1 MRITTFSN
9 HETPMHQ
16 ITQLRQILQPHLAWH
31 GARLTFVAL
40 FLIAL
45 FRVKSVNL
53 SELATAFCG
62 NAQIT
67 SHYKRLQRFFSEFDL
82 DYPAIAQMV
91 VRLMQIPQPWIL
103 SVDRTQWQFGSCI
116 FNILTLGIVHQGIAF
131 PVVYF
136 LLDKRGNSNTDER
149 IDLMQEFFSLFEQA
163 QIAFLTADREFVG
176 KAWLDYLLQRPQT
189 PFRIRIRES
198 ELLSDGAQ
206 SLKASVLFAELQIN
220 QTKVLRKRRRL
231 WGRWV
236 YVAATRLEDRSLLLV
251 ITNDAPDSAIRDYA
265 KRWSIETLFGAFKTR
280 GFCLESTHFIDAYR
294 LRKLFALLSIALCWA
309 LLTGL
314 WLHQENP
321 LKLKSHGRR
330 EKSLFR
336 YGFEHIRH
344 IVLNLDEKMAEF
356 LEVLRFLS
364 CT

>member
-1 MRITTFSN
+1 MKPLMN
-9 HETPMHQ
+9 Q

-31 GARLTFVAL
+31 GARLSFVAL

-45 FRVKSVNL
+45 FRVKTVNL
-53 SELATAFCG
+53 HELATAFSG
-62 NAQIT
+62 NVQID

-82 DYPAIAQMV
+82 DYPAIARMV
-91 VRLMQIPQPWIL
+91 VRLMKIPQPWTL
-103 SVDRTQWQFGSCI
+103 SVDRTQWQFGSCV

-149 IDLMQEFFSLFEQA
+149 IDLMQEFFSLFEQP
-163 QIAFLTADREFVG
+163 QIACLTADREFVG
-176 KAWLDYLLQRPQT
+176 KDWLDYLLQRPQT

-198 ELLSDGAQ
+198 ELLGDGSQ
-206 SLKASVLFAELQIN
+206 SLRASVLFADLQPN
-220 QTKVLRKRRRL
+220 EVKLLRKRRRL

-236 YVAATRLEDRSLLLV
+236 YVAAARLEDRSLLLV
-251 ITNDAPDSAIRDYA
+251 MTNHAPESALSDYA

-280 GFCLESTHFIDAYR
+280 GFCLEATHFMDAYR

-309 LLTGL
+309 FLTGL

-330 EKSLFR
+330 ERSIFR
-336 YGFEHIRH
+336 YGFDYLRN
-344 IVLNLDEKMAEF
+344 IVLNLNEKMAEF
-356 LEVLRFLS
+356 LEVLQFLS